1 MADKQ
6 VILIDPSAERDVLAE
21 RLRVQGYQ
29 VTVTPDPAVGA
40 SLALAD
46 PPAAVVA
53 DLWTSGISG
62 VQLCRLLRAEPA
74 TQHVPTI
81 LRGPDHDQHSRFWA
95 DRAGAAAYV
104 GHGRMGEL
112 VRSLAEAIAKRP
124 PEEDVFFQLSGG
136 EPDIRDRIAAYL
148 DNALFESVIA
158 AEVRAL
164 SVCENFARLFDL
176 LSQFVSRVTSYRWL
190 AVHTDRRPRLA
201 VHCHPAVRDKA
212 VAEARATLVV
222 TDEVPVT
229 TVEDRDAYDDPTGAA
244 PIVAPITLGQDKL
257 GRLALGVRQQP
268 HPKDPELVSVIA
280 RELGGPIRIASL
292 VEESQRQAATDPLT
306 GLMNRR
312 AFKAASL
319 MEIARSER
327 HAYSLCALLID
338 VDHFKEIN
346 DKRGH
351 AAGDVVLANLGKLL
365 TSEIRKVDFAG
376 RWGGEEFVIL
386 LSGSDREGG
395 QLVAERVRAAVANTR
410 IEDEAG
416 EPIPVT
422 VSIGIAFYYSGEG
435 IESLLG
441 RADAGMYLA
450 KSAGRN
456 RVMLGPDGPQSA
468 PVEDS
473 KPKDPPAPTPILSAA
488 GR

>member
-1 MADKQ
+1 MQVGKP
-6 VILIDPSAERDVLAE
+6 VILVDSSEDRDVLAE
-21 RLRVQGYQ
+21 RLRMQGYT

-40 SLALAD
+40 GLALAD

-53 DLWTSGISG
+53 DLWTPGISG

-81 LRGPDHDQHSRFWA
+81 LRGPDQDQHSRFWA

-104 GHGRMGEL
+104 GQGRMGEL
-112 VRSLAEAIAKRP
+112 VRALAQAIAARP

-148 DNALFESVIA
+148 DGALFESVIA

-164 SVCENFARLFDL
+164 SVCETFARLFDL
-176 LSQFVSRVTSYRWL
+176 LSQFVARVTSYRWL
-190 AVHTDRRPRLA
+190 AMYTERRPRWA
-201 VHCHPAVRDKA
+201 IHCHPGARERAV
-212 VAEARATLVV
+212 VEAQAALGIT
-222 TDEVPVT
+222 TDVSVL
-229 TVEDRDAYDDPTGAA
+229 TVEDRDAFDDAEGAP
-244 PIVAPITLGQDKL
+244 PIVEPIRLGAEKL
-257 GRLALGVRQQP
+257 GMLALAVRQQP
-268 HPKDPELVSVIA
+268 HPRDAQLVAVIA

-312 AFKAASL
+312 AFTAAADR
-319 MEIARSER
+319 EIARAER
-327 HAYSLCALLID
+327 HGYPLSALLLD

-351 AAGDVVLANLGKLL
+351 GGGDVVLGCLGRLL
-365 TSEIRKVDFAG
+365 TTTIRTTDYAG
-376 RWGGEEFVIL
+376 RWGGEEFVVL
-386 LSGSDREGG
+386 LADTGQDGG
-395 QLVAERVRAAVANTR
+395 LVVAERIRAAIAAAR

-422 VSIGIAFYYSGEG
+422 ASVGVASHLPGEG

-450 KSAGRN
+450 KSLGRN
-456 RVMLGPDGPQSA
+456 RVMIGPDSPRPDGAAEQ
-468 PVEDS
+468 E
-473 KPKDPPAPTPILSAA
+473 PTSAA
-488 GR
+488 ASERH